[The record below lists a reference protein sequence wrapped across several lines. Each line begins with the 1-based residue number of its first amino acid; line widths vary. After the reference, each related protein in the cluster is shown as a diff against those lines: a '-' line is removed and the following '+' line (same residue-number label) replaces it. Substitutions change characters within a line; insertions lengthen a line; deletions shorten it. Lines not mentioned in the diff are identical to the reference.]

1 MTFVTKNNK
10 CYELDSFDFGWMPRT
25 GIYLLFRK
33 NKQGY
38 RSREISVVIRA
49 TDIFMRQ
56 YASPDKSNKGI
67 ARWHSLC
74 YMDRYRCGR
83 HCVDRYLFL

>member
-1 MTFVTKNNK
+1 MTFATKNNK
-10 CYELDSFDFGWMPRT
+10 CYELDSFNFGRMPRT
-25 GIYLLFRK
+25 GIYLLSGK

>member
-1 MTFVTKNNK
+1 MNWILLILAGCLELVFTFCLGN
-10 CYELDSFDFGWMPRT
+10 
-25 GIYLLFRK
+25 
-33 NKQGY
+33 
-38 RSREISVVIRA
+38 RSREISVVIGVA
-49 TDIFMRQ
+49 DIFMCQ

>member
-1 MTFVTKNNK
+1 MNWI
-10 CYELDSFDFGWMPRT
+10 LSG
-25 GIYLLFRK
+25 K

-38 RSREISVVIRA
+38 RSREISVVIGVA
-49 TDIFMRQ
+49 DIFMCQ